1 MSAELLI
8 LPLLVPLGLFV
19 AAFCA
24 GLAGFAFN
32 LIGAGILLHF
42 VTPQELAPVLVLG
55 SLVVQSISL
64 PRVIRAARWR
74 PLILPIVAGVVGLP
88 IGILT
93 LRVADPDQVG
103 VIVGGLLVAYGGYAL
118 ARMAL
123 RMKPRH
129 IAGDARVD
137 QAVGFF
143 SGILGG
149 IGGFSGALPAMWADL
164 QGLSKEETRARI
176 QPFVT
181 VMQALTA
188 AGLAFGGFMT
198 HETGWTLLTGLP
210 ALMLGTWLGLHAFRL
225 IPAQGF
231 RLVLVGLL
239 FLSGISL
246 LL

>member
-1 MSAELLI
+1 MSPEFLLPI
-8 LPLLVPLGLFV
+8 LVPLGLFV

-32 LIGAGILLHF
+32 LVAAGILLHF
-42 VTPQELAPVLVLG
+42 VSPQALAPVLVLG

-64 PRVIRAARWR
+64 PRVLRLVRWR
-74 PLILPIVAGVVGLP
+74 PLVPPILAGVLGVPL
-88 IGILT
+88 GIMI
-93 LRVADPDQVG
+93 LRVADPRQVG
-103 VIVGGLLVAYGGYAL
+103 IIVGLLMAGYGGYAL
-118 ARMAL
+118 VRMAL
-123 RMKPRH
+123 RIRPRH
-129 IAGDARVD
+129 FAQNHWVD
-137 QAVGFF
+137 KAVGFL

-149 IGGFSGALPAMWADL
+149 IGGFSGALPAMWVDL
-164 QGLSKEETRARI
+164 QGLTKEEARARL

-181 VMQALTA
+181 TMQAITA
-188 AGLAFGGFMT
+188 ISLALGGFMT
-198 HETGWTLLTGLP
+198 REAGWMLLTGLP
-210 ALMLGTWLGLHAFRL
+210 ALMLGTWLGLKAFHI

>member
-8 LPLLVPLGLFV
+8 LPIFVPLGLFV

-32 LIGAGILLHF
+32 LIAAGILLHF
-42 VTPQELAPVLVLG
+42 VSPQVLAPVLVLG
-55 SLVVQSISL
+55 NLVVQSISL
-64 PRVIRAARWR
+64 PTVLRSVRWR
-74 PLILPIVAGVVGLP
+74 PLVAPILAGVLGLP
-88 IGILT
+88 IGLLILGI
-93 LRVADPDQVG
+93 ADPRQVG
-103 VIVGGLLVAYGGYAL
+103 IIVGVLLAGYGGYAL

-123 RMKPRH
+123 RIQPRH
-129 IAGDARVD
+129 IPPNHWVD
-137 QAVGFF
+137 KAVGFL

-149 IGGFSGALPAMWADL
+149 IGGFSGALPAMWVDL
-164 QGLSKEETRARI
+164 QGLTKEEARARL

-181 VMQALTA
+181 VMQVITAISLAL
-188 AGLAFGGFMT
+188 GGFVT
-198 HETGWTLLTGLP
+198 RETGWTLLTGLP
-210 ALMLGTWLGLHAFRL
+210 ALMLGTWLGLKAFHI

>member
-1 MSAELLI
+1 MPADF
-8 LPLLVPLGLFV
+8 LPTIVVPLGLFV

-32 LIGAGILLHF
+32 LIAAGILLHF
-42 VTPQELAPVLVLG
+42 VSPQVLAPVLVLG
-55 SLVVQSISL
+55 NLVVQSISL
-64 PRVIRAARWR
+64 PTVLRSVRWR
-74 PLILPIVAGVVGLP
+74 PLLGPILAGVLGLP
-88 IGILT
+88 IGILI
-93 LRVADPDQVG
+93 LRVADPRQVG
-103 VIVGGLLVAYGGYAL
+103 IIVGVLLAGYGGYAL

-123 RMKPRH
+123 RIKPRPVAANH
-129 IAGDARVD
+129 WIDKI
-137 QAVGFF
+137 VGFL

-149 IGGFSGALPAMWADL
+149 IGGFSGALPAMWVDL
-164 QGLSKEETRARI
+164 QGLTKEEARARL

-181 VMQALTA
+181 TMQVITA
-188 AGLAFGGFMT
+188 ACLALGGFVT
-198 HETGWTLLTGLP
+198 RETGWTLLTGLP
-210 ALMLGTWLGLHAFRL
+210 ALMLGTWLGLKAYRI

>member
-1 MSAELLI
+1 MSAEFII
-8 LPLLVPLGLFV
+8 LPLGLFA

-42 VTPQELAPVLVLG
+42 VTPQALAPILVLG
-55 SLVVQSISL
+55 NLVVQSISL
-64 PRVIRAARWR
+64 PTVIRSAKWQ
-74 PLILPIVAGVVGLP
+74 PLIAPIVAGVLGLP
-88 IGILT
+88 IGILI
-93 LRVADPDQVG
+93 LGVADPNQVG
-103 VIVGGLLVAYGGYAL
+103 MIVGVLLVGYGGYAL

-123 RMKPRH
+123 RMRPRH
-129 IAGDARVD
+129 FAQNHWVD
-137 QAVGFF
+137 KAIGFF

-149 IGGFSGALPAMWADL
+149 IGGFSGALPAMWVDL
-164 QGLSKEETRARI
+164 QGLSKEEARARI

-181 VMQALTA
+181 VLQVITAISLAL
-188 AGLAFGGFMT
+188 GGFVTM
-198 HETGWTLLTGLP
+198 ETGWTLLTGLP
-210 ALMLGTWLGLHAFRL
+210 ALLLGSWLGLKAFHI